1 MAGYNPKTTESKC
14 IFCEIVAGNNT
25 EKSNQEDI
33 IYRDVN
39 CTAFI
44 AAKWWINNP
53 GHIIIIPNNHF
64 ENIYDI
70 SDDMIGKIYSL
81 VKKLSIVLKKSYE
94 CDGVSTRQH
103 NEPAG
108 NQDIRHFHIHVFPRY
123 QDDKLYELHD
133 QTHWTTLEER
143 RPYINKF
150 KKYLK

>member
-1 MAGYNPKTTESKC
+1 MYKNTLNNEKC
-14 IFCEIVAGNNT
+14 PFCEIVAGNNT
-25 EKSNQEDI
+25 EKTIQEDI

-44 AAKWWINNP
+44 ASKWWINNP

-70 SDDMIGKIYSL
+70 SDDMLGKIYSL

-108 NQDIRHFHIHVFPRY
+108 NQDIRHFHVHVFPRY
-123 QDDKLYELHD
+123 EEDKLYELHD
-133 QTHWTTLEER
+133 QTHWTTPEER